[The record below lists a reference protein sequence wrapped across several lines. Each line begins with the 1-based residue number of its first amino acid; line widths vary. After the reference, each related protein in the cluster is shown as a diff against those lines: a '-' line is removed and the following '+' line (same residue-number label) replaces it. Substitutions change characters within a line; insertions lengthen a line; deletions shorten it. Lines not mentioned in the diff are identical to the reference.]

1 MITGDK
7 RAEKV
12 FVDDYENTYK
22 HLAERVKI
30 TKAEAEANSAGK
42 EQIQL
47 VAENPNTNINFNV
60 PDGPPPE
67 VIELEGPGAEGL
79 DLEEV
84 RKALQ
89 MRWDIFCSFP
99 NDLQEALKTGAL
111 EEVNKVLGDMDVT
124 TAEGVVQQLDMA
136 GILDFSEKGIRDAT
150 GQGDSSVA

>member
-1 MITGDK
+1 MISGDK
-7 RAEKV
+7 RSHDIFVNDFEK
-12 FVDDYENTYK
+12 TYK
-22 HLAERVKI
+22 HLVERVKI
-30 TKAEAEANSAGK
+30 TKEETEANSAGK

-47 VAENPNTNINFNV
+47 VAENPDTTINFNV

-67 VIELEGPGAEGL
+67 VIELEGPGAKDL
-79 DLEEV
+79 DVNEV

-99 NDLQEALKTGAL
+99 EDFQTALKTGQL
-111 EEVNKVLGDMDVT
+111 EEVNKVLGDMDVP

-150 GQGDSSVA
+150 GQDSSNLD